1 MNAPL
6 LNTIASPGT
15 TTELETTEREDF
27 RRAVLAGLSRRPR
40 AIPPRFL
47 YDARGSALFDEI
59 CELPEYY
66 LTRTETRI
74 LKARARDI
82 ARLAGPGA
90 ALVEFGSGSSVKS
103 RLLLD
108 AMPDLAVYAPIDI
121 SREHVEGSAARLR
134 RDYPGL
140 RIEPVFGDYMELR
153 ALPPVAEERRRLGFF
168 PGSTIG
174 NLEPAEAVA
183 FLRNA
188 RTLLGDDGAL
198 VLGVDLRKDTQ
209 VLHDAYNDAAG
220 VTAQFTLNLLRRMN
234 RELDASFDLA
244 GFAHDAFYNADE
256 GRIEIFFRSLRD
268 QTAMIGGRQ
277 FTFAEGERVHTEY
290 SYKYDAEGIAALAQ
304 AGGFRIAETWTDP
317 DRLFAVGYLVA
328 TP

>member
-6 LNTIASPGT
+6 LNTLAASET
-15 TTELETTEREDF
+15 TTQPETTEREDF

-40 AIPPRFL
+40 AIPAKFL
-47 YDARGSALFDEI
+47 YDAKGSALFDAI

-66 LTRTETRI
+66 LTRTETGI
-74 LKARARDI
+74 LKDRARDI

-90 ALVEFGSGSSVKS
+90 ALVEFGAGSSVKS

-134 RDYPGL
+134 RDYPDL

-153 ALPPVAEERRRLGFF
+153 ALPRVAAERRRLGFF

-188 RTLLGDDGAL
+188 RALLGDDGAL
-198 VLGVDLRKDTQ
+198 VLGVDLRKDAQ

-244 GFAHDAFYNADE
+244 GFAHDAFYNARE
-256 GRIEIFFRSLRD
+256 GRIEIFFKSLRD

-277 FTFAEGERVHTEY
+277 FAFTAGERVHTEY
-290 SYKYDAEGIAALAQ
+290 SYKYDGDGIAALAQ
-304 AGGFRIAETWTDP
+304 AGGFRIAETWTDA
-317 DRLFAVGYLVA
+317 DRLFAVSYLVA
-328 TP
+328 NP

>member
-6 LNTIASPGT
+6 LNTLAAPA
-15 TTELETTEREDF
+15 TTEIETTEREDF
-27 RRAVLAGLSRRPR
+27 RRAVLAGLSRKPR
-40 AIPPRFL
+40 AIPAKFL
-47 YDARGSALFDEI
+47 YDARGSALFDDI

-66 LTRTETRI
+66 LTRTETAI
-74 LKARARDI
+74 LGERAVDI
-82 ARLAGPGA
+82 ARLAGPDV

-108 AMPDLAVYAPIDI
+108 AMSDLAVYAPIDI
-121 SREHVEGSAARLR
+121 SREHLEGSAARLR

-140 RIEPVFGDYMELR
+140 RVEPVFGDYMALR
-153 ALPPVAEERRRLGFF
+153 ALPRVAQERRRLGFF

-174 NLEPAEAVA
+174 NLEPAEAVS

-188 RTLLGDDGAL
+188 RSLLGDDGAL
-198 VLGVDLRKDTQ
+198 VLGVDLRKDAR
-209 VLHDAYNDAAG
+209 VLHDAYNDGAG

-244 GFAHDAFYNADE
+244 GFAHDASYNVRE

-268 QTAMIGGRQ
+268 QSAMIGGRQ
-277 FTFAEGERVHTEY
+277 FTFSEGERVHTEY
-290 SYKYDAEGIAALAQ
+290 SYKYDLDGIASLAG
-304 AGGFRIAETWTDP
+304 AGGFRIAESWTDK
-317 DRLFAVGYLVA
+317 DRLFAVVYLVA
-328 TP
+328 NP